1 MRLNGVEI
9 ENTYAEA
16 LVMYASRITVTA
28 ISELW
33 AEHAAKAVTG
43 YATSIIGC
51 GVEAEIEGKTLD
63 SPDGRPGF
71 DCLFFSPDKA
81 KLEEIVMMRVGQAV
95 LTSPTSACFDAGFPE
110 YPSDYEGLSKF
121 VVGGN
126 LKFFGDGYELSEDI
140 SGKRFWRVPVM
151 DGEFLVQ
158 EEFTMAKTVGG
169 GNFLILA
176 ESVEAALKSAEA
188 AVENIK
194 GTRGVILP
202 FPGGVVRSGSRV
214 GSVYEFMVA
223 TTNAVFCPTLRGKVE
238 NSQLTEDENIVYEII
253 IDGVTEELVAK
264 AMAAGIK
271 AAVEVPGVKRITA
284 GNYGGELGDIK
295 INLYDVLA

>member
-9 ENTYAEA
+9 VDTYCEG
-16 LVMYASRITVTA
+16 LDMYASRITVTA
-28 ISELW
+28 INETW

-43 YATSIIGC
+43 FATSIIGC
-51 GVEAEIEGKTLD
+51 GVEAGIEGKTFD
-63 SPDGRPGF
+63 SPDGRPGL
-71 DCLFFSPDKA
+71 DCLFFSPDKS

-110 YPSDYEGLSKF
+110 YPSDHEGLSKF

-126 LKFFGDGYELSEDI
+126 LKFFGDGYEYSDDI
-140 SGKRFWRVPVM
+140 SGKGFWRVPMM

-169 GNFLILA
+169 GNFIILA
-176 ESVEAALKSAEA
+176 ESVESALKSAEA
-188 AVENIK
+188 AVDKIK

-214 GSVYEFMVA
+214 GSKYEFMTA
-223 TTNAVFCPTLRGKVE
+223 SINAVFCPTLREKVE
-238 NSQLTEDENIVYEII
+238 NSLVPEDVNAVYEII
-253 IDGVTEELVAK
+253 IDGVTEEVVAK

-271 AAVEVPGVKRITA
+271 GAVEVPGVKKITA
-284 GNYGGELGDIK
+284 GNYGGELGDIN
-295 INLYDVLA
+295 IRLHDVLA

>member
-9 ENTYAEA
+9 EDTHAEA
-16 LVMYASRITVTA
+16 FTMYASRITVTA
-28 ISELW
+28 INETW

-51 GVEAEIEGKTLD
+51 GVEAAIEGKTPD

-71 DCLFFSPDKA
+71 DCLFFGPSKDEFA
-81 KLEEIVMMRVGQAV
+81 EIVMMRVGQAV

-110 YPSDYEGLSKF
+110 YPSDYDGLSKF
-121 VVGGN
+121 PVGGN
-126 LKFFGDGYELSEDI
+126 LQFFGDGFSLSQDI

-151 DGEFLVQ
+151 DGEFLVE
-158 EEFTMAKTVGG
+158 EEFTMATTVGG
-169 GNFLILA
+169 GNFIILA

-188 AVENIK
+188 AVEKIK

-202 FPGGVVRSGSRV
+202 FPGGVVRSGSKV
-214 GSVYEFMVA
+214 GSKYDFLPA
-223 TTNAVFCPTLRGKVE
+223 STNEAFCPTLRGKVD
-238 NSQLTEDENIVYEII
+238 NSLLTEDIKAVYEIV

-264 AMAAGIK
+264 AMATGVRAAAEIPGI
-271 AAVEVPGVKRITA
+271 KRITA
-284 GNYGGELGDIK
+284 GNYEGNLGDIHIHLHK
-295 INLYDVLA
+295 ILA